1 MANEIL
7 DDLLKQY
14 EHKKFQAEL
23 ERDKRKNELYKSV
36 PRLQEIEDKLNKMS
50 FSTAKNI
57 LNNSQENLD
66 NFYKKIEELK
76 KEKEKLLL
84 SLGYD
89 ENYLNPNYE
98 CSICNDTGYFLD
110 NNYKTQMCNCLKQK
124 LLNESFNKSNISNL
138 EKENFSKFDE
148 LLFSDEVD
156 LSKYKFNISP
166 RKNIINIKNNCIKFV
181 QNFDDPASK
190 NLLFSGNTGLRKDIY
205 VKLYCL

>member
-23 ERDKRKNELYKSV
+23 ERDKRKTALYKTV

-57 LNNSQENLD
+57 LNNSQESLD
-66 NFYKKIEELK
+66 NFYKEIDNLK
-76 KEKEKLLL
+76 KEKEKILV

-89 ENYLNPNYE
+89 ENYLTPNYE

-110 NNYKTQMCNCLKQK
+110 SNYKTQMCNCLKQK

-138 EKENFSKFDE
+138 EKENFSKFNE

-156 LSKYKFNISP
+156 LAKYKFNVSP
-166 RKNIINIKNNCIKFV
+166 RKNMIDIKNNCIKFI
-181 QNFDDPASK
+181 QNFDDPSSK
-190 NLLFSGNTGLRKDIY
+190 NLLFSGNTGLR
-205 VKLYCL
+205 

>member
-23 ERDKRKNELYKSV
+23 ERDKRKTELYKTV

-66 NFYKKIEELK
+66 NFYKKIDNLK
-76 KEKEKLLL
+76 KEKEKILV

-89 ENYLNPNYE
+89 ENYLTPNYE

-110 NNYKTQMCNCLKQK
+110 SNYKTQMCNCLKQK

-138 EKENFSKFDE
+138 EKENFSKFNE

-156 LSKYKFNISP
+156 LAKYKFNVSP
-166 RKNIINIKNNCIKFV
+166 RKNMIDIKNNCIKFI
-181 QNFDDPASK
+181 QNFDDPSSK
-190 NLLFSGNTGLRKDIY
+190 NLLFSGNTGLR
-205 VKLYCL
+205 

>member
-23 ERDKRKNELYKSV
+23 ERDKRKTDLYKTV
-36 PRLQEIEDKLNKMS
+36 PRLQEIEDRLNKLS

-66 NFYKKIEELK
+66 NFYKEIDNLK
-76 KEKEKLLL
+76 REKEKILV

-89 ENYLNPNYE
+89 ENYLTTNYE

-110 NNYKTQMCNCLKQK
+110 SNYKTQMCNCLKQK

-138 EKENFSKFDE
+138 EKENFSKFNE

-156 LSKYKFNISP
+156 LAKYKFNVSP
-166 RKNIINIKNNCIKFV
+166 RKNMIDIKNNFIKFV
-181 QNFDDPASK
+181 QNFDDPSSK
-190 NLLFSGNTGLRKDIY
+190 NLLFSGNTGLR
-205 VKLYCL
+205 

>member
-14 EHKKFQAEL
+14 EHKKFKAEL
-23 ERDKRKNELYKSV
+23 ERDKRKTELYKSV

-57 LNNSQENLD
+57 LNNSQESLE
-66 NFYKKIEELK
+66 NFYKEIDNLK
-76 KEKEKLLL
+76 KEKEKILV

-89 ENYLNPNYE
+89 ENYLTPNYE

-110 NNYKTQMCNCLKQK
+110 SNYKTQMCNCLKQK

-138 EKENFSKFDE
+138 EKENFSKFNE
-148 LLFSDEVD
+148 SLFSDEVD
-156 LSKYKFNISP
+156 LAKYKFNISP
-166 RKNIINIKNNCIKFV
+166 RKNMIDIKNNCIKFV
-181 QNFDDPASK
+181 QNFDNPSSK
-190 NLLFSGNTGLRKDIY
+190 NLLFSGNTGLR
-205 VKLYCL
+205 

>member
-23 ERDKRKNELYKSV
+23 ERDKRKTELYKTV

-57 LNNSQENLD
+57 LNNSQESLD
-66 NFYKKIEELK
+66 NFYKEIDNLK
-76 KEKEKLLL
+76 KEKEKILV

-89 ENYLNPNYE
+89 ENYLTPNYE

-110 NNYKTQMCNCLKQK
+110 DNYKTQMCNCLKQK

-138 EKENFSKFDE
+138 EKENFSKFNE

-156 LSKYKFNISP
+156 LARYKFNISP
-166 RKNIINIKNNCIKFV
+166 RKNMIDIKNNCIKFV
-181 QNFDDPASK
+181 QNFDDPSSK
-190 NLLFSGNTGLRKDIY
+190 NLLFSGNTGLR
-205 VKLYCL
+205 

>member
-23 ERDKRKNELYKSV
+23 ERDKRKTELYKSV
-36 PRLQEIEDKLNKMS
+36 PRLQEIEDRLNKLS

-66 NFYKKIEELK
+66 NFYKEIDKLK
-76 KEKEKLLL
+76 KEKEKILV

-89 ENYLNPNYE
+89 ENYLTPNYE

-110 NNYKTQMCNCLKQK
+110 SNYKTQMCNCLKQK

-138 EKENFSKFDE
+138 EKENFSKFNE
-148 LLFSDEVD
+148 LLFLDEVD
-156 LSKYKFNISP
+156 LAKYKFNISP
-166 RKNIINIKNNCIKFV
+166 RKNMINIKNNCIKFV
-181 QNFDDPASK
+181 QNFDDPSSK
-190 NLLFSGNTGLRKDIY
+190 NLLFSGNTGLR
-205 VKLYCL
+205 

>member
-23 ERDKRKNELYKSV
+23 ERDKRKTELYKSV

-57 LNNSQENLD
+57 LNNSQESLD
-66 NFYKKIEELK
+66 NFYKEIDNLK
-76 KEKEKLLL
+76 REKEKILV

-89 ENYLNPNYE
+89 KNYLTPNYE

-110 NNYKTQMCNCLKQK
+110 DNYKTQMCNCLKQK

-138 EKENFSKFDE
+138 EKENFSKFNE

-156 LSKYKFNISP
+156 LAKYKFNVSP
-166 RKNIINIKNNCIKFV
+166 RKNMIDIKNNCIKFI
-181 QNFDDPASK
+181 QNFDDPSSK
-190 NLLFSGNTGLRKDIY
+190 NLLFSGNTGLR
-205 VKLYCL
+205 

>member
-23 ERDKRKNELYKSV
+23 ERDKRKTELYKSV

-57 LNNSQENLD
+57 LNNSQESLD
-66 NFYKKIEELK
+66 NFYKEIDNLK
-76 KEKEKLLL
+76 REKEKILVY
-84 SLGYD
+84 LGYD
-89 ENYLNPNYE
+89 ENYLTPNYE

-138 EKENFSKFDE
+138 EKENFSKFNE

-156 LSKYKFNISP
+156 LAKYKFNISP
-166 RKNIINIKNNCIKFV
+166 RKNMINIKNNCIKFV
-181 QNFDDPASK
+181 QNFDAPSSK
-190 NLLFSGNTGLRKDIY
+190 NLLFSGNTGLR
-205 VKLYCL
+205 